1 MRKIIASLLLILTI
15 GCAGYKPIFS
25 SKNFDFFIAEIKI
38 PNDDKIS
45 TRLGKK
51 LQSYMSKDDVKKA
64 YSLKIISN
72 KEEKIVSRD
81 TKGDPLIYE
90 LKVVSN
96 IEVIHE
102 NNRTTKLDFSEKF
115 TFNNDSNKFAL
126 SQYRKTI
133 EQNLINNIYEKL
145 IIRMQTL

>member
-25 SKNFDFFIAEIKI
+25 SKNFDFFITEIKI

-45 TRLGKK
+45 KRLGKK

-96 IEVIHE
+96 IEVILE
-102 NNRTTKLDFSEKF
+102 DNRTTKLDFSEKF

-145 IIRMQTL
+145 IIRMQAL